1 MKNNFSIPAKHIFSI
16 ISLLLVSC
24 ASTSPSPG
32 QWVLTVG
39 NVEYPVQI
47 SHLDSDE
54 LMLTS
59 SLSEIGGRYSVQDKK
74 MTMLKANQPRIS
86 GVQFELNTSN
96 IWVVTKAPPAARLT
110 NPIFGATMVRKQ

>member
-1 MKNNFSIPAKHIFSI
+1 
-16 ISLLLVSC
+16 
-24 ASTSPSPG
+24 
-32 QWVLTVG
+32 VLTVG